1 MMKSIFFACLVAAV
15 YAEAEPEAQ
24 YFYNGAYNTY
34 AGYPYTYGMINRA
47 MYSPYTYNAFSGY
60 PAATYHALGKRS
72 AEAEAEPEADAQY
85 LYGNTYAPYTYTNA
99 AAYNTYSAVR
109 PAVNAYNYVNAAV
122 PAVRSYSA
130 AVPAV
135 RSYSAAVPAVS
146 AVRSYSAAVPA
157 VRSYSAAVPAVS
169 AVRSYSAAVPAV
181 SAVSAYSAYPYATQY
196 AHHALGKRSADA
208 DAEPQFFNSFYN
220 GYNYATPSTYYRPSF
235 YNYGYN
241 YPRTYGYYY

>member
-157 VRSYSAAVPAVS
+157 V
-169 AVRSYSAAVPAV
+169 

>member
-1 MMKSIFFACLVAAV
+1 M

-34 AGYPYTYGMINRA
+34 AGYPYNYGMINRA
-47 MYSPYTYNAFSGY
+47 VYSPYTYGAYTGY
-60 PAATYHALGKRS
+60 PATTYHALGKRS
-72 AEAEAEPEADAQY
+72 ADAEPEADAQY
-85 LYGNTYAPYTYTNA
+85 YYGNTYAAPYTT
-99 AAYNTYSAVR
+99 AAYNTYAAVR

-122 PAVRSYSA
+122 PT
-130 AVPAV
+130 
-135 RSYSAAVPAVS
+135 VS
-146 AVRSYSAAVPA
+146 AVRSYSAAAPA
-157 VRSYSAAVPAVS
+157 VSAVRTVSAAVPAVS

-208 DAEPQFFNSFYN
+208 EAEPQYFNSL
-220 GYNYATPSTYYRPSF
+220 YNYGYSNYAAVSPYYRSSV

-241 YPRTYGYYY
+241 YPRTYGLYY